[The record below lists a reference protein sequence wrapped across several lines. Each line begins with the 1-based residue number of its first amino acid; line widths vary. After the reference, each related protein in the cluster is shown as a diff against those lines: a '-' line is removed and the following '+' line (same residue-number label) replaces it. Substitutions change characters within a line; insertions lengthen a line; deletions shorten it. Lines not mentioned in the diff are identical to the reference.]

1 MKTLELQRQNHN
13 IDWSLLCAHDDSP
26 NRTFNILLV
35 VMETPR
41 WITWV
46 KNYFFSLF
54 YYYLISTVFG
64 VYISVGR
71 MIKKKKNKNHGCDIL
86 YIYIVCPNKRVDD
99 SSIIRGQ
106 GALIY
111 IMYHVVDFQTL
122 FPDLYVYVLAPTNNT
137 HSWSVFSAIY
147 NMKLQ
152 LWSDPCV
159 CVHI

>member
-46 KNYFFSLF
+46 KNCFFSLF

-71 MIKKKKNKNHGCDIL
+71 MIKKKNKIKIMDVIY
-86 YIYIVCPNKRVDD
+86 YIYIYSLSKQKSRRLVHHQRTGCIN
-99 SSIIRGQ
+99 
-106 GALIY
+106 
-111 IMYHVVDFQTL
+111 
-122 FPDLYVYVLAPTNNT
+122 
-137 HSWSVFSAIY
+137 IY
-147 NMKLQ
+147 NVSRSGFSNPLSGSLCICARAHK
-152 LWSDPCV
+152 
-159 CVHI
+159 